1 MMLKSIGFEEKGL
14 SVRTVT
20 GDDDKVAVYTLRHKV
35 YCEHLCWVPASI
47 TGLEIDAYDQGA
59 AHIGAFRQD
68 GKLAATMRFIPH
80 DGPYMLEREFLAV
93 LPPGYRIRKG
103 RDTAEVT
110 RLATL
115 APLERDPAANRF
127 VLDVIFKGM
136 YAWSRANQIR
146 RLYFVVESALF
157 RLMQSR
163 GFPVEALGPAR
174 SVLPG
179 GPLCLAVLLDWELL
193 GRHTGGGA
201 KDRYVKWLRE
211 LAQDQTE
218 DLAAVQSQRGFEIEC
233 IHGL

>member
-1 MMLKSIGFEEKGL
+1 MMVNSIDFEENGF

-35 YCEHLCWVPASI
+35 YCEHLRWVPASI

-59 AHIGAFRQD
+59 VHIGAFRRD
-68 GKLAATMRFIPH
+68 GKLAATMRFILH
-80 DGPYMLEREFLAV
+80 DAPYMLEKEFLAV
-93 LPPGYRIRKG
+93 LPNGYRVRKG

-115 APLERDPAANRF
+115 VPIERDRAANKF

-136 YAWSRANQIR
+136 YAWSRANRIR

-163 GFPVEALGPAR
+163 GFPVEALAAPGAM
-174 SVLPG
+174 VPG
-179 GPLCLAVLLDWELL
+179 GPLCVAVLLDWELL
-193 GRHTGGGA
+193 GRQSGGAA
-201 KDRYVKWLRE
+201 KDRYVNWLRE
-211 LAQDQTE
+211 LAPHRAE
-218 DLAAVQSQRGFEIEC
+218 DLATVRSQQGFEIEC
-233 IHGL
+233 THGL